1 MNRPTAT
8 LGKILSLLAALA
20 APALLA
26 APRSAEDARLMADG
40 WLRVA
45 RDAPLHERL
54 GSLGDAELLTAD
66 GQTVGYAFA
75 LRPRGFIVTSADDS
89 VEPVIAF
96 SRTGRSPAA
105 VGSPLAALLQAD
117 LPQRLA
123 AAPTLR
129 ATRAL
134 QLSEAADKW
143 ALFTAAAEDG
153 GEISALSNN
162 GLASPPADLRVAPLL
177 GSRWGQ
183 STVSGMTC
191 YNTYTPSN
199 YVCGCIGTSWGQI
212 MRYHQY
218 PTNGIGT
225 LTRTILVNTTS
236 RSATTRGGNGSGGP
250 YAWSSMPLLPDAT
263 LTLAQR
269 QAVGALT
276 YDIVV
281 AASTNN
287 SGVISQYTSTNTSAY
302 MPPFVMTGTF
312 GYGNTIRYENSV
324 NRTNAINANLDA
336 GYPVN
341 VSLPGHAVVCD
352 GYGFQ
357 SGTAY
362 HHLNM
367 GWNGQEDAWYTLGT
381 ITSGG
386 YIFTGI
392 QYIYGNVFP
401 GVTGEVVSGRVLDS
415 GGSPLANATVTL
427 TPGGRTDVTDGAGVF
442 GFAGVAS
449 GASVTLTAS
458 KSGYSFAPKN
468 VTLGTSANFTT
479 TCGNRPNN
487 DFAGALS
494 GAYRL
499 ISGRIVN
506 SASNGLGSV
515 EVVFSD
521 GGGST
526 LTDGYGNYAQALP
539 IGWSGS
545 VTPSADGAYF
555 DPAAY
560 AVSDLQTDTPGL
572 DFLGTLVCFVKA
584 DATGVQN
591 GSSWDDAYTNLVTAL
606 GSAPADREVWV
617 AAGTYKPDASSRDNA
632 FFFNAGQAAYGG
644 FAGAETRREQ
654 RDWRANPTVLSGE
667 IGVLNTV
674 TDNCY
679 TVVRGAAGARLD
691 GFTVTGG
698 NASYADVEFWSD
710 DEIARCLGGGAFIWT
725 EETIPPSDTSVA
737 FLIDHCEIVS
747 NCAVY
752 TSGPGN
758 QCQGGGT
765 YGCLVRNSLL
775 RGNSAN
781 VGGAVTFCRVESSTI
796 TSNTAS
802 TGGGSLWVNALNAI
816 IYYNTGGVRPN
827 YYTFA
832 DDGLSTF
839 TYTCSTPV
847 PTGSGNIGSAPLFA
861 GANSRNNP
869 FMIATNSPCKN
880 AGSPQAWMAGAQD
893 LYGDSRSSGAA
904 PDMGAYEIQSTHPA
918 YEQLPESPLL
928 GVSSFLVNIR
938 TRYGWRYRLQTR
950 TNLVSGSWLDVSGAT
965 VVGDGTVKALT
976 NLNPAAAQR
985 FYRVLAQ

>member
-8 LGKILSLLAALA
+8 LGKLLSLLAALA
-20 APALLA
+20 VPALLA
-26 APRSAEDARLMADG
+26 APRSAEDARLMAEG

-45 RDAPLHERL
+45 RDTPLHERL
-54 GSLGDAELLTAD
+54 GSLGDAESLTAD

-75 LRPRGFIVTSADDS
+75 IRPRGFIVTSADDS

-123 AAPTLR
+123 AAPIVR

-134 QLSEAADKW
+134 RLSEAADKW

-153 GEISALSNN
+153 GELSALSNN

-191 YNTYTPSN
+191 YNTYTPNN
-199 YVCGCIGTSWGQI
+199 YVCGCIGTSWGQL

-218 PTNGIGT
+218 PTNGIGV
-225 LTRTILVNTTS
+225 LTRQVKVDGVS
-236 RSATTRGGNGSGGP
+236 RWVTTRGGNGSGGP

-312 GYGNTIRYENSV
+312 GYANTIRYEGAV

-392 QYIYGNVFP
+392 QYVYGNVFP

-415 GGSPLANATVTL
+415 GGNALSGATVTL
-427 TPGGRTDVTDGAGVF
+427 TPGGRTDVTDSAGVY

-449 GASVTLTAS
+449 GASVTLTAT
-458 KSGYSFAPKN
+458 KPGYSFAPKN

-515 EVVFSD
+515 EVVFS
-521 GGGST
+521 GGGSAW
-526 LTDGYGNYAQALP
+526 TDGYGNYAQALP

-560 AVSDLQTDTPGL
+560 AVSDLQTDTSGL

-584 DATGVQN
+584 DATGVQD
-591 GSSWDDAYTNLVTAL
+591 GSSWGDAYTNLVTAL
-606 GSAPADREVWV
+606 GSAPADSEVWV

-644 FAGAETRREQ
+644 FAGAETRRSQ
-654 RDWRANPTVLSGE
+654 RDWRANPTILSGE

-698 NASYADVEFWSD
+698 NASYAETYAFE
-710 DEIARCLGGGAFIWT
+710 DELARGFGGGVFIWDYPTT
-725 EETIPPSDTSVA
+725 ESASFVV
-737 FLIDHCEIVS
+737 DHCVVTGNRARNDEG
-747 NCAVY
+747 
-752 TSGPGN
+752 GPGDGLGAGLF
-758 QCQGGGT
+758 C
-765 YGCLVRNSLL
+765 CLVRNSLL
-775 RGNSAN
+775 RQNTGEFGSAAFDCVLQN
-781 VGGAVTFCRVESSTI
+781 CTVV
-796 TSNTAS
+796 SNAS
-802 TGGGSLWVNALNAI
+802 TGNAAVYGGDLTNCIV
-816 IYYNTGGVRPN
+816 YYNTGAGSDIAYPYSV
-827 YYTFA
+827 
-832 DDGLSTF
+832 S
-839 TYTCSTPV
+839 YTCTPLEWSG
-847 PTGSGNIGSAPLFA
+847 TGNITADPKFVNAPA
-861 GANSRNNP
+861 GN

-893 LYGDSRSSGAA
+893 LYGDSRASGAA
-904 PDMGAYEIQSTHPA
+904 PDLGAYEIQSTHPA
-918 YEQLPESPLL
+918 YAQLPESPLL
-928 GVSSFLVNIR
+928 GGSSFLVNIR
-938 TRYGWRYRLQTR
+938 TRYGWRYQLQSR

-965 VVGDGTVKALT
+965 AVGDGTVKALT
-976 NLNPAAAQR
+976 NFSPTASQR